1 MKTLTQTVTCHSGQT
16 LHNFNFLQKSSI
28 LSRCWQLS
36 AASLFVAIFG
46 STTSWGQVSLT
57 ELLNAVEN
65 DRVAESAEY
74 RERQQ
79 EFEQNVARQQQ
90 ILDTTNER
98 IVEQETEQNRLSD
111 QFEANEVIIAD
122 KREILRNRRGDLNE
136 LFGTLQGVAGDF
148 LSNFQDSLISA
159 QYPGR
164 AGELEVIIE
173 RAGSTIE
180 QLNISEMERFWYF
193 MHQEVTESGRV
204 VTYNGDIALP
214 SGDTTNRTITRIGA
228 FNAISDG
235 EYLNY
240 QGEVGHLQVLPRQP
254 DSEVLGAARDLQSS
268 TTGFTRT
275 GIDPTGGVGGQVM
288 ANLVNFPSASEQVQ
302 ANAGVIG
309 FIIIGVGVV
318 GILLAFYRLLMLTLV
333 SVQVRNQLKS
343 EKPAKNNPL
352 GRVLLIADANPDA
365 DTETLELKLGE
376 AILKETPSLES
387 MLTLIKMIATIAPL
401 GGLLGTV
408 TGMIQVF
415 QQITVYGAGDPTIMA
430 GGISQALMT
439 TVLGIVVAIPT
450 IFMHTVVKSRSDN
463 IIHIL
468 EEQAT
473 GMIAQKAE
481 RSAGGQ

>member
-1 MKTLTQTVTCHSGQT
+1 MKMLIKVTG
-16 LHNFNFLQKSSI
+16 LIAASI
-28 LSRCWQLS
+28 LMVVGSPAGYAQGSLS
-36 AASLFVAIFG
+36 
-46 STTSWGQVSLT
+46 

-65 DRVAESAEY
+65 DRVAESEEY
-74 RERQQ
+74 QQ
-79 EFEQNVARQQQ
+79 RLREFEQNTARQTE
-90 ILDTTNER
+90 ILEITEGR
-98 IVEQETEQNRLSD
+98 ITEQESVQVQLSD
-111 QFEANEVIIAD
+111 QFEANEVVIAD

-164 AGELEVIIE
+164 TGELEVIIE
-173 RAGSTIE
+173 RAGSSIE

-204 VTYNGDIALP
+204 VTYNGEVALP
-214 SGDTTNRTITRIGA
+214 SGETSNRSVTRIGL

-235 EYLNY
+235 EYLSY

-254 DSEVLGAARDLQSS
+254 ASDVLSAADDLTAS
-268 TTGFTRT
+268 TSGFTRA

-288 ANLVNFPSASEQVQ
+288 ANLVNFPSASEQVE

-309 FIIIGVGVV
+309 FIIIGVGVI
-318 GILLAFYRLLMLTLV
+318 GIILGFFRLLMLTLV
-333 SVQVRNQLKS
+333 SVKVRSQLKS
-343 EKPAKNNPL
+343 DRASNNNPL
-352 GRVLLIADANPDA
+352 GRVLMVAESNPNA

-387 MLTLIKMIATIAPL
+387 LLTLIKMIATIAPL

-481 RSAGGQ
+481 RAAGGS